1 MKQFIVA
8 GLGRFGS
15 SLATTLTNKGH
26 NVLAIDKNKERVQ
39 KLSNL
44 VTHAVEADISNKS
57 EITNLGISNFDV
69 AIVCIGNDIQ
79 VKVLATIIF
88 RELGVPYIVAKAEDK
103 LQGNVLTKVGADKVV
118 YPERDMGMKIAN
130 NLMSP
135 NVFDYIELSSNYS
148 IMELP
153 VSDFM
158 VDQTL
163 SNMNFR
169 SKYNVNVVAIK
180 RDNNI
185 NLSPGAEDHLQ
196 KDDSL
201 IIIGRNEDIMKMNL

>member
-26 NVLAIDKNKERVQ
+26 NVLAIDKNKEKVQ

-57 EITNLGISNFDV
+57 VITNLGISNFDV
-69 AIVCIGNDIQ
+69 AIVSIGNDIQ

>member
-57 EITNLGISNFDV
+57 VITNLGISNFDV
-69 AIVCIGNDIQ
+69 AIVSIGNDIQ

>member
-26 NVLAIDKNKERVQ
+26 NVLAIDKNKEKVQ

-57 EITNLGISNFDV
+57 VITNLGISNFDV